1 MQTRHMIIAAV
12 AIAVIVIGIV
22 IGVGMRAPTA
32 GGSIGVIEIS
42 GLIVSPEPVTDDLK
56 EFGDDPSIRAI
67 VLKIDSPG
75 GGAAASHE
83 IYDMVERVHER
94 KPVISTMGSVAASGG
109 YYVALPS
116 DVIVANPGTLTG
128 SIGVI
133 MEWPVLE
140 KLLQKIGIEF
150 ETVKSKEH
158 KDIGSSYRRMSDRER
173 QLMQGVVTDVY
184 DQFVAVVAENRNIA
198 VDSVMK
204 YADGRVFTG
213 KQAKDL
219 GFVDTLGSF
228 QTAIDI
234 AAVMVGVD
242 VPHLVYPRKRLSF
255 IDLFTKPVERL
266 MLPRLFFLW
275 R

>member
-1 MQTRHMIIAAV
+1 MQTRHMIIAAI

-22 IGVGMRAPTA
+22 IGVGMRAPLA
-32 GGSIGVIEIS
+32 GGSIGVIEID
-42 GLIVSPEPVTDDLK
+42 GIIVSSEHVVEDLK
-56 EFGDDPSIRAI
+56 AFGEDPSIRAI
-67 VLKIDSPG
+67 VLKINSPG
-75 GGAAASHE
+75 GEAAASQE
-83 IYDMVERVHER
+83 IYDMVKRAHEK
-94 KPVISTMGSVAASGG
+94 KPIISTMGSVAASGG
-109 YYVALPS
+109 YYIALPS

-140 KLLQKIGIEF
+140 KLLQKIGVEF

-184 DQFVAVVAENRNIA
+184 DQFVSVVAENRNIT
-198 VDSVMK
+198 VDSVIR

-234 AAVMVGVD
+234 AAAMVGVD
-242 VPHLVYPRKRLSF
+242 VPHIVYPRRRVSL
-255 IDLFTKPVERL
+255 IDMFTKPMERL
-266 MLPRLFFLW
+266 MLPRLRFLW